1 MGKFGLTA
9 KQLPKLI
16 SGTLICTSLA
26 AIVLIAGLAMWMS
39 NATNVITAQKTRD
52 LIDGAIT
59 AILDRTVIS
68 TRDYAHWDQAYE
80 WVSARDDDAVW
91 ESLGSGAT
99 DSDTFDIIY
108 ILEPDGTLSYAYET
122 EGEGSDLTIVP
133 TDFPAMVLA
142 ALANQP
148 ITDMQVLQGF
158 AQIDDMIVV
167 VAVTLVRPDDLTGI
181 VFDDL
186 PIFVGGIAI
195 HDDRL
200 AEMMTTFGLDDIA
213 IRSGSQ
219 TDNAIVLTDLLGNE
233 TGQLQW
239 RPPHPGDALLAKAM
253 PIIILASAVLL
264 AVTAGI
270 ARMSAGQAHDFLRE
284 YASARTDRLTGLTNR
299 SGLDDLVQTKEI
311 EDALDQGRVAVLY
324 LDLTGFKLLNDS
336 MGHAAGDTALMITA
350 KRLAAAVRETDTV
363 ARLGGDEFLCLLI
376 DDEPL
381 KIAQLVADR
390 IAALSSQPMQIGA
403 EQRVVPSSIGIAASE
418 PDVSWQKLL
427 HRADL
432 AMYHGKRRRLSRPV
446 VYLHAMGT
454 EDIDND
460 HFNVA

>member
-1 MGKFGLTA
+1 
-9 KQLPKLI
+9 
-16 SGTLICTSLA
+16 
-26 AIVLIAGLAMWMS
+26 
-39 NATNVITAQKTRD
+39 
-52 LIDGAIT
+52 
-59 AILDRTVIS
+59 
-68 TRDYAHWDQAYE
+68 
-80 WVSARDDDAVW
+80 
-91 ESLGSGAT
+91 
-99 DSDTFDIIY
+99 
-108 ILEPDGTLSYAYET
+108 
-122 EGEGSDLTIVP
+122 
-133 TDFPAMVLA
+133 MVLA
-142 ALANQP
+142 ALADQP

-403 EQRVVPSSIGIAASE
+403 EQRIVPSSIGIAASE

-454 EDIDND
+454 EDMDND